1 MSTITEQ
8 IQCLIQQAPTDQAR
22 ADLQTIAPVLRAVAS
37 RLQHLQYYLLQTV
50 EQRWVMT
57 TLQHREQPRV
67 TKTVIYAYPSLEAV
81 KATQPNP
88 DPQLLAL
95 PVPTVD
101 ILFQLLAIDPVES
114 MIFLEER
121 QPSGVEISRELLQS
135 LIAQHLQP
143 PMDIA

>member
-8 IQCLIQQAPTDQAR
+8 IQRLIQQAPTDQAR
-22 ADLQTIAPVLRAVAS
+22 ADLQTIAPVLSAVAS

-67 TKTVIYAYPSLEAV
+67 TKTVIYAYSSLEAV
-81 KATQPNP
+81 KAAQPNP

-114 MIFLEER
+114 MIFLE
-121 QPSGVEISRELLQS
+121 QSQHPGVEISRELLQR
-135 LIAQHLQP
+135 LIAQHLQT

>member
-8 IQCLIQQAPTDQAR
+8 IQRLIQQAPTDQAR
-22 ADLQTIAPVLRAVAS
+22 ADLQTIAPVLSAVAS

-57 TLQHREQPRV
+57 TLQHREQPHV

-95 PVPTVD
+95 PVPTVE

-114 MIFLEER
+114 MIFLEQN

>member
-1 MSTITEQ
+1 
-8 IQCLIQQAPTDQAR
+8 
-22 ADLQTIAPVLRAVAS
+22 
-37 RLQHLQYYLLQTV
+37 
-50 EQRWVMT
+50 
-57 TLQHREQPRV
+57 
-67 TKTVIYAYPSLEAV
+67 VIYAYPSLEAV

-95 PVPTVD
+95 PVPTVE